1 MGGPA
6 PSVQFSWDGPGALG
20 AGDDGK
26 ALCWD
31 QSSGRFVLTAKAAA
45 GHTHAPS
52 DLTQGGATSGQVLI
66 WDGAEWAPATLPEGV
81 TDHGDLDGLGD
92 DDHPQYVLLAPAS
105 STRNVIQPTG
115 AAIKALVIKG
125 ATSQS
130 ANLLELQNSAGTV
143 VAGVA
148 PAGTVYGPSG
158 NAGGTM
164 AFAPVPSASITA
176 GIYFAAGSGG
186 WGILGRSDGAAW
198 VEWGS
203 GIGGLGLRMTRGFYV
218 TSVSSSNNAI
228 QVHGSTNQSVTTV
241 YIRAA
246 SGQTGDLQQWQ
257 SSASAVLFAV
267 GPAGQIKTAQT
278 TANTNTPSGATA
290 RQLPLYNESGTLL
303 GYVPVYGSAW

>member
-31 QSSGRFVLTAKAAA
+31 QSSGKFVLTSKAAA
-45 GHTHAPS
+45 AHTHAPS
-52 DLTQGGATSGQVLI
+52 DLTQGGATASQVLS
-66 WDGAEWAPATLPEGV
+66 WNGSAWAPTTLPAGV
-81 TDHGDLDGLGD
+81 TDHGALSGLAD
-92 DDHPQYVLLAPAS
+92 DDHTQYLVLAPGDSA
-105 STRNVIQPTG
+105 RNVIQPSG
-115 AAIKALVIKG
+115 AAIKPLVVKG
-125 ATSQS
+125 AASQS
-130 ANLLELQNSAGTV
+130 ANLLELQNSAGT
-143 VAGVA
+143 ALA
-148 PAGTVYGPSG
+148 YMNPSG
-158 NAGGTM
+158 TIYAPNGYPGTTPAM
-164 AFAPVPSASITA
+164 LGLSGAA
-176 GIYFAAGSGG
+176 GIYFTSSGG
-186 WGILGRSDGAAW
+186 GYGTLGATSGAGW
-198 VEWGS
+198 LDWGS
-203 GIGGLGLRMTRGFYV
+203 GIGGLGLRMMRGFYV